1 MLFVSYNINKLKI
14 YFINIVYIIILI
26 EYATNNT

>member
-1 MLFVSYNINKLKI
+1 MLFILYNINKLKI
-14 YFINIVYIIILI
+14 YFINIIYIIILI